1 MSTRYSP
8 DYKSLVARLL
18 WIYGGNVALVSHLTG
33 IPQRTLRDWRWEA
46 AFPAE
51 SRREDPSERRES
63 PVLPPEK
70 IVRRRRMTWKP
81 CATSWYTTHL
91 PS

>member
-1 MSTRYSP
+1 MSTHYSP
-8 DYKSLVARLL
+8 DYKSLVVRLL
-18 WIYGGNVALVSHLTG
+18 WIYGGNVPLVSHLTG

-63 PVLPPEK
+63 PVLPMLLAN
-70 IVRRRRMTWKP
+70 RRRMN
-81 CATSWYTTHL
+81 CE
-91 PS
+91 